1 VGDPAS
7 STYQSRIS
15 RLLLELHPEKSTA
28 CLGVHRRSLV
38 EAMCANHTINPSLS
52 NRLRQVTTT
61 LIGSRL
67 RRNIVAN
74 YFGMFVSV
82 LLPLVTLPVYLN
94 AFGPQLWGLV
104 SFVGLF
110 VGMLS
115 LLDAGISQ
123 AMAKEFAERIA
134 RKADGSQRVANLLFG
149 YERIYWLFALV
160 ISIAVLPFTNFIVTR
175 WLDMEGVSDEM
186 GHYAIYVA
194 IALFFVQL
202 PGSIYR
208 TALEGIQ
215 QQVLLNKLVSIFAII
230 RHGLGV
236 GLVLLW
242 PSLLVYLTW
251 QVACAFVESIVRA
264 IYAWRMTGLPRHNAT
279 WDGAE
284 ILATLKFSLIMAG
297 SVLLAL
303 LTMSIDK
310 IYLSTMLP
318 VEQLGYYSIAFNV
331 VMGLLRLVHPIHAA
345 IQPKLVA
352 LQCQPDE
359 IRRISFKLLRVTMA
373 IVVAVGI
380 GYMFLGGP
388 LLNVWLRNEFAAAQI
403 HSVLNWLLIGTAL
416 NAIYNIGYINWVA
429 AGKSR
434 EILAV
439 NFVSLLVGVAV
450 MPVSINQ
457 YGMEGAGVA
466 WVVLNAIGLLFSMGW
481 VMNKKEVHA

>member
-1 VGDPAS
+1 MS
-7 STYQSRIS
+7 
-15 RLLLELHPEKSTA
+15 
-28 CLGVHRRSLV
+28 
-38 EAMCANHTINPSLS
+38 ANHTIYPSLS
-52 NRLRQVTTT
+52 NRLRQVTTMLT
-61 LIGSRL
+61 ESRL

-74 YFGMFVSV
+74 YFGTFVSV
-82 LLPLVTLPVYLN
+82 LFPLVTLPVYLN
-94 AFGPQLWGLV
+94 ALGPQLWGLV

-123 AMAKEFAERIA
+123 AMVKEFAERIA
-134 RKADGSQRVANLLFG
+134 RKNDGSQRVANLLFG

-160 ISIAVLPFTNFIVTR
+160 TSIAVLPFANFIVTR
-175 WLDMEGVSDEM
+175 WLDLGGVSNEM
-186 GHYAIYVA
+186 GRHTIYAA
-194 IALFFVQL
+194 IAIFFVQL

-208 TALEGIQ
+208 TVLAGIQ
-215 QQVLLNKLVSIFAII
+215 QQVLLNKLLSIFIII

-236 GLVLLW
+236 VLILLW
-242 PSLLVYLTW
+242 PSLLVYLMW
-251 QVACAFVESIVRA
+251 QVACAFFESIVRA
-264 IYAWRMTGLPRHNAT
+264 IYAWRMTGLPRHKAT

-284 ILATLKFSLIMAG
+284 ILTSLKFSLILAC
-297 SVLLAL
+297 SVLLGI

-331 VMGLLRLVHPIHAA
+331 AISSLRLVHPMHAA

-359 IRRISFKLLRVTMA
+359 IRRISFKMLRVTMA

-380 GYMFLGGP
+380 GYIFLGGP
-388 LLNVWLRNEFAAAQI
+388 LLNVWLRNESATAQI
-403 HSVLNWLLIGTAL
+403 HSVLDWLLIGTAF

-434 EILAV
+434 EVLAV
-439 NFVSLLVGVAV
+439 NFVSILVGVAV
-450 MPVSINQ
+450 LPASITQ
-457 YGMEGAGVA
+457 YGMKGAGVA
-466 WVVLNAIGLLFSMGW
+466 WMVVNAIGLLCSMGW
-481 VMNKKEVHA
+481 MINKKEVHA